1 MVTPDTVPLC
11 ARPSV
16 FSVAKDD
23 KSKREVASSFEQE
36 KQMKKQSS
44 FDMVNPLAKNKLAK
58 NKPVPA
64 QPHCAVRFLALQGA
78 AWHAALGLR
87 RTLTVRRRGY
97 RDRGAEAETV
107 AALRQA
113 LRLLSLSLS
122 LEVFP

>member
-23 KSKREVASSFEQE
+23 KGKREVASSFKQE

-64 QPHCAVRFLALQGA
+64 QPHCADSARGPAGRHVARCPRPASGPGRAAERLQG
-78 AWHAALGLR
+78 
-87 RTLTVRRRGY
+87 
-97 RDRGAEAETV
+97 
-107 AALRQA
+107 
-113 LRLLSLSLS
+113 
-122 LEVFP
+122 